1 MRHHK
6 LKINDDSHL
15 NFFFVLYKHYMP
27 IIFYQKHFFKF
38 SLSKKILTFAL
49 RVCSICLVLSALPH
63 LVYIIILWYI
73 DDQTKM
79 ETFNP
84 LNMWWWSCI
93 SAHSHF
99 QHEEGGRKK
108 GEKQMF
114 TECICECWH
123 LLTTHCSL
131 DPLSWDC
138 CWLKSQQL
146 ALLTVYY
153 GQHTRKTQ
161 LKLFS

>member
-1 MRHHK
+1 MEIRYI
-6 LKINDDSHL
+6 KIYSIH
-15 NFFFVLYKHYMP
+15 VQGP
-27 IIFYQKHFFKF
+27 F
-38 SLSKKILTFAL
+38 SIRK
-49 RVCSICLVLSALPH
+49 
-63 LVYIIILWYI
+63 IIICWKPHKWTQYCFSASFRALNLSQVSQPKSLKNSTQ
-73 DDQTKM
+73 DQTKM
-79 ETFNP
+79 KTFNP

-153 GQHTRKTQ
+153 GQHTYETQ
-161 LKLFS
+161 L

>member
-1 MRHHK
+1 MIKAQQVNTNTSYYLFKWDRRYIRIQQFYFGRKQKYLWKHLYTVK
-6 LKINDDSHL
+6 KPLKNR
-15 NFFFVLYKHYMP
+15 
-27 IIFYQKHFFKF
+27 
-38 SLSKKILTFAL
+38 A
-49 RVCSICLVLSALPH
+49 
-63 LVYIIILWYI
+63 I
-73 DDQTKM
+73 DDQTIM

-146 ALLTVYY
+146 ALLTVHY
-153 GQHTRKTQ
+153 GQHTYKTQ
-161 LKLFS
+161 LKLFIFVADCLVTL